1 MKTVLH
7 APFWQGN
14 VTVGGEATLI
24 DSTIYENTATSVC
37 LRSEVSLEISA
48 ITPRSATEAEERKLF
63 KHASRGMRSKMS
75 WPPRLQAARA
85 VTGKR
90 IAARFRT
97 ARRHAVSAL
106 VLQATARAVAAKLIA
121 ARLPPTERAFS
132 PALVGPYEASAQVF
146 DLMPVPTAWILLA
159 CLVTAVSAF
168 LTSRWW
174 WPLAPRLLAS
184 AASRLCCAQSA
195 ACFLGVAGGVAFE
208 PASRRAR
215 SGRSSSRRRNRA
227 SSKQSC
233 PLVMYLIIVG
243 FGSCA
248 AAPTRGSQP
257 PAAPNL
263 PTGGPLSMVAGKVS
277 AETVTGSPSDV
288 APLVLHGRHL
298 NQVSAS
304 TVSDFTAAVQNSTIN
319 KILLA
324 AGTYEFTSNMCTG
337 SAVCIS
343 RALTIEAEVHGA
355 VVLNAMRGRRVFKIE
370 SGGMAELIGLNITG
384 GSSTWVHSA
393 CPLNLL

>member
-7 APFWQGN
+7 APVWQGN

-85 VTGKR
+85 VTSKR
-90 IAARFRT
+90 IAARVRT
-97 ARRHAVSAL
+97 ARRRAVS
-106 VLQATARAVAAKLIA
+106 ARAVAAKLVA

-208 PASRRAR
+208 PASRQAR

-384 GSSTWVHSA
+384 GSSTSWVHSA
-393 CPLNLL
+393 RPLNLL

>member
-24 DSTIYENTATSVC
+24 DSTIYENTASVC
-37 LRSEVSLEISA
+37 LQSEVSLEISA

-90 IAARFRT
+90 IAARVRT
-97 ARRHAVSAL
+97 ARRRAVS
-106 VLQATARAVAAKLIA
+106 ARAVAAKLVA

-243 FGSCA
+243 FGRCA

-298 NQVSAS
+298 NQRSAS

-324 AGTYEFTSNMCTG
+324 AGTYEFTSNMCDG

-355 VVLNAMRGRRVFKIE
+355 VVLNAMGKWRVFNIK

>member
-24 DSTIYENTATSVC
+24 DSTIYENTASVC
-37 LRSEVSLEISA
+37 LQSEVSLEISA

-97 ARRHAVSAL
+97 ARRHAVSA
-106 VLQATARAVAAKLIA
+106 VAAELVA

-168 LTSRWW
+168 LASRWW

-208 PASRRAR
+208 PASRQAR

-248 AAPTRGSQP
+248 AAPTSQP

-324 AGTYEFTSNMCTG
+324 AGTYEFTSNMCDG

-355 VVLNAMRGRRVFKIE
+355 VVLNAMGKWRVFNIK

-384 GSSTWVHSA
+384 GSSGLVRSA
-393 CPLNLL
+393 RPLNLL

>member
-24 DSTIYENTATSVC
+24 D
-37 LRSEVSLEISA
+37 SA

-90 IAARFRT
+90 IAVRVRT
-97 ARRHAVSAL
+97 ARRRAVSA
-106 VLQATARAVAAKLIA
+106 QATARAVAAKLVA

-168 LTSRWW
+168 LASRWW

-243 FGSCA
+243 FDRCA

-324 AGTYEFTSNMCTG
+324 AGTYEFTSNMCDG

-355 VVLNAMRGRRVFKIE
+355 VVLNAMGGRRVFKIE

>member
-1 MKTVLH
+1 MPLS
-7 APFWQGN
+7 QGN

-24 DSTIYENTATSVC
+24 D
-37 LRSEVSLEISA
+37 SA

-90 IAARFRT
+90 IAARVRT
-97 ARRHAVSAL
+97 ARRRAVS
-106 VLQATARAVAAKLIA
+106 ATARAVAAKLIA

-324 AGTYEFTSNMCTG
+324 AGTYEFTSNMCDG

-355 VVLNAMRGRRVFKIE
+355 VVLNAMGKWRVFNIK

-384 GSSTWVHSA
+384 GSSSWVRSA
-393 CPLNLL
+393 RPLNLL